1 MGRSARIMLATPIMY
16 VLLPEVSIAWVDRLG
31 PGRAVA
37 LMAWLI
43 TVIVALSVVAALG
56 GITCLL
62 VKKLRCWPHCS
73 PERA

>member
-16 VLLPEVSIAWVDRLG
+16 VLLPELGIAWIDRLG

-43 TVIVALSVVAALG
+43 TVSVALSIVVLG
-56 GITCLL
+56 GTICLL
-62 VKKLRCWPHCS
+62 AKRLKCWRACS
-73 PERA
+73 PGRA

>member
-1 MGRSARIMLATPIMY
+1 MERSVRIVLATPIMY

-43 TVIVALSVVAALG
+43 TVIVALSVVALG

-62 VKKLRCWPHCS
+62 MKRLRCWRACS
-73 PERA
+73 PGRA